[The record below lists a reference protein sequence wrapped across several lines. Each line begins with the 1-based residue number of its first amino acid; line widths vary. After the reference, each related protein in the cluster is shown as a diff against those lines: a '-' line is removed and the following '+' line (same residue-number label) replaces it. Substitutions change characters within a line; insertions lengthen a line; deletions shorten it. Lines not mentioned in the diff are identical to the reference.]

1 MDTCVLIPKEFGLT
15 RTSSPLSTATANSE
29 CNLTVCATTNIKKGS
44 LFYPFQGTIR
54 TDKIENLKTP
64 NENDVSM
71 MINVF

>member
-15 RTSSPLSTATANSE
+15 RTSTLSTTANSE

-71 MINVF
+71 ITII